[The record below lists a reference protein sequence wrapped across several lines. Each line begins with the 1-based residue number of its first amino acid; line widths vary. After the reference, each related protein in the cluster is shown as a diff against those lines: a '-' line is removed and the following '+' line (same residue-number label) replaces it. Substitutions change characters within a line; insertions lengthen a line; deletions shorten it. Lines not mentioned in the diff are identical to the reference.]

1 MIQGDLL
8 SYRDGGPGYKAP
20 GTSQEAAEKVS
31 STTANARGQILKL
44 LWQRPPLTADEIAQ
58 EMGWTVLYCRPR
70 VSELNKMGAIKKV
83 GRRRNESGLNAN
95 CWTIA

>member
-8 SYRDGGPGYKAP
+8 SYPNSPGYKAP

-31 STTANARGQILKL
+31 SSTGNARGRILKL
-44 LWQRPPLTADEIAQ
+44 LWHSPALSADEIAL

-70 VSELNKMGAIKKV
+70 VSELHSMGAIKKA
-83 GRRRNESGLNAN
+83 GRGKNASGLSAN
-95 CWTIA
+95 LWTIA

>member
-8 SYRDGGPGYKAP
+8 SYPNSPGYKAP

-31 STTANARGQILKL
+31 SSTGNARGQILKL
-44 LWQRPPLTADEIAQ
+44 LWHSPALSADEIAL

-70 VSELNKMGAIKKV
+70 VAELNKLKAIKKV
-83 GRRRNESGLNAN
+83 GRRRNASGLNAWT
-95 CWTIA
+95 WTIA